1 MLQFYSP
8 LLSALSLNIFLLFYS
23 GLSLFIAIVDAV
35 GGFPAELE
43 LVLDAGCLLIFRSH
57 HGIQS
62 SSANPLGC

>member
-8 LLSALSLNIFLLFYS
+8 LLSALSLNIFYN